1 MKPEKITFPMSR
13 TNILFVWT
21 MVAIAL
27 VIYSISWFALSPVV
41 TLTLEAL
48 DEAYA
53 FTGMQ
58 ETAFDLIST
67 VIYWN
72 PLIAVFGWLLW
83 GFLNSGRRDVRSW
96 EV

>member
-1 MKPEKITFPMSR
+1 MKPDKIRLPMSR
-13 TNILFVWT
+13 TNILMVWS

-27 VIYSISWFALSPVV
+27 VIYSITWFALSPIV

-48 DEAYA
+48 DDVYS
-53 FTGMQ
+53 FSGLQ
-58 ETAFDLIST
+58 ETAFDLISQ

-83 GFLNSGRRDVRSW
+83 GFMNSGRRDVRTW